1 MFYEIYLCL
10 MIYYILKAIHLIT
23 SHVWR
28 SNFLFYIETFYKFKM
43 KLNIVFYL
51 FPDTPL
57 IPDTLIFQ
65 ILSILA
71 NTKITYLDR
80 SSCEDI
86 N

>member
-1 MFYEIYLCL
+1 MLNIKINFFQFKHT
-10 MIYYILKAIHLIT
+10 LKLAVHLANIPP
-23 SHVWR
+23 H
-28 SNFLFYIETFYKFKM
+28 
-43 KLNIVFYL
+43 IVFYL
-51 FPDTPL
+51 FPETPL